1 RFSRMLFGAA
11 LSHASAQLTG
21 SGSPQNRLS
30 LRDGNA
36 PGFSRPNCFISETVE
51 GTENQ
56 MVSPLPRMNCPG
68 LINVFCEGQ
77 HTHAPRSQ
85 DTNMSKAERSKVKSN
100 ICDTISRSVTSSRS
114 AM

>member
-1 RFSRMLFGAA
+1 MLVGAV
-11 LSHASAQLTG
+11 LSHASAELTG
-21 SGSPQNRLS
+21 SGSPQNRLN
-30 LRDGNA
+30 LRDGNP
-36 PGFSRPNCFISETVE
+36 PGLSRPNCFISETVE

-56 MVSPLPRMNCPG
+56 IVSPWPRMNCPG

-85 DTNMSKAERSKVKSN
+85 DTNMSKAERSKVRSN
-100 ICDTISRSVTSSRS
+100 ICDTISCSMTSSRS

>member
-1 RFSRMLFGAA
+1 MLFGAA
-11 LSHASAQLTG
+11 LSHALAELTG

-36 PGFSRPNCFISETVE
+36 SRFSKPNWFISETVE
-51 GTENQ
+51 GTDNQ
-56 MVSPLPRMNCPG
+56 IVSPLPRMNCPG
-68 LINVFCEGQ
+68 LINVFCDGQ